1 MDVFAQ
7 PPFNASSITWQEQPD
22 QWTLTVICKA
32 TYALAPGISPLAPE
46 PEAITESDN
55 HWDDD
60 LERSLYAPSD
70 LAPTKPR
77 PEVLLVGS
85 AYAPRG
91 EEVRSLRARLVV
103 GTIDKAIDVVVP
115 RTLMR
120 DGAIREGAPWKRMP
134 LRYERAAGGADSWN
148 PVGMGVES
156 VDRHGRCSLPNL
168 QQPGLIAAGVH
179 ELIEP
184 VGFGPIAASWSLRRD
199 KLGEGAT
206 EPSSGRWDGET
217 LGPDFDADYF
227 QTAPLDQ
234 LIDELHA
241 DEAIVLEN
249 LHPEHPDLVTRLPG
263 VRPVVR
269 VEAPDLP
276 AWELALVADTLWI
289 DTDRS
294 ICTMTWRGQIPLQER
309 DPPGLIRIGLE
320 EPGQPVQWPSSSQE
334 PTPAERFEGRSD
346 NESGAADEASPDLSH
361 TAVDDQ
367 LLAVVAMRPPSEVLP
382 FRGSPA
388 PGPPAPPRPATRP
401 VAGPRDRSWQPEEP
415 METGRMAARTAPSA
429 MPSWLKA
436 TPVGAPLVVPP
447 APVSTL
453 LARRDSLD
461 PGGEAPSPPRAM
473 DRTPPAP
480 AYVGVLEASNAAAGA
495 PREAVLALPSSPLRR
510 EAPSP
515 SPSPSP
521 SIPDRTPRQLQE
533 LIWYDP
539 EVLSRLRERAD
550 WSTWMGPPP
559 PPAAPDN
566 APALQAHARA
576 ERAGVAAVLARGAGI
591 VDIEAAVSEAVTDD
605 GAFEPPLCV
614 ATGEVETTFD
624 EVETLKLLMAAAGPL
639 APGDK
644 RLKEVLDQAGEVMKT
659 PLGESP
665 EMALGLIT
673 RLREAWAKATRIL
686 PADYL
691 DHHARRLLLD
701 QRLYQKRK
709 LAGAIWLRAL
719 FTPAGASVPVPVYLP
734 EAVGPWLPLF
744 TRFSARLIAEAI
756 PQQDQHESSP
766 VALRVRAL
774 ARVVTPRLRARSSS
788 A

>member
-7 PPFNASSITWQEQPD
+7 PPLNAGSITWQEQPD
-22 QWTLTVICKA
+22 QWTLTVVCKA

-46 PEAITESDN
+46 PEAITETDN

-70 LAPTKPR
+70 LAPKKPR

-91 EEVRSLRARLVV
+91 EEVRSLRVRVVV
-103 GTIDKAIDVVVP
+103 GTVDKAIEVVVP
-115 RTLMR
+115 RTLMS

-134 LRYERAAGGADSWN
+134 LRYERAAGGAGSWN

-156 VDRHGRCSLPNL
+156 VDRHGRRSLPNL
-168 QQPGLIAAGVH
+168 QQPGLAAASLR
-179 ELIEP
+179 ESIEP
-184 VGFGPIAASWSLRRD
+184 VGFGPIASSWGLRRD
-199 KLGEGAT
+199 RLGERVPDASG
-206 EPSSGRWDGET
+206 GRWDGET

-234 LIDELHA
+234 VIDELHA

-269 VEAPDLP
+269 VEVADLP
-276 AWELALVADTLWI
+276 PWELPLVADTLWI

-294 ICTMTWRGQIPLQER
+294 LCTMTWRGQIPLQER
-309 DPPGLIRIGLE
+309 DPPGLIRVGLE
-320 EPGQPVQWPSSSQE
+320 EPGQPVRWPSSSQ
-334 PTPAERFEGRSD
+334 PARPAPPFDRRANTESDVVDEG
-346 NESGAADEASPDLSH
+346 SPELLH
-361 TAVDDQ
+361 TAVDDH
-367 LLAVVAMRPPSEVLP
+367 LIAMLAPRPSSEVLP
-382 FRGSPA
+382 FRGPPA
-388 PGPPAPPRPATRP
+388 SSAPAPPRP
-401 VAGPRDRSWQPEEP
+401 VARARDRSWEPEERVD
-415 METGRMAARTAPSA
+415 TARMAAKSASSA
-429 MPSWLKA
+429 MPAWLKSSP
-436 TPVGAPLVVPP
+436 TGAPLVVPP

-453 LARRDSLD
+453 LGRSD
-461 PGGEAPSPPRAM
+461 PGGEAPSAPRGV
-473 DRTPPAP
+473 DRAPAAP

-495 PREAVLALPSSPLRR
+495 PREAVSSPSSPARR
-510 EAPSP
+510 ELPST
-515 SPSPSP
+515 
-521 SIPDRTPRQLQE
+521 PDRAPRPLQE
-533 LIWYDP
+533 LVWYDP
-539 EVLSRLRERAD
+539 DMVPRLRDRAD

-559 PPAAPDN
+559 
-566 APALQAHARA
+566 APAPPDDLPARHAHARA
-576 ERAGVAAVLARGAGI
+576 ERAGVAVVLARGAGI
-591 VDIEAAVSEAVTDD
+591 VDIEAAVSESTTED

-614 ATGEVETTFD
+614 AVGEIEPMFD
-624 EVETLKLLMAAAGPL
+624 EAETLKLLIAAASPL

-659 PLGESP
+659 PLGGSP
-665 EMALGLIT
+665 EVALGLIT
-673 RLREAWAKATRIL
+673 RLREAWSKASRIL

-701 QRLYQKRK
+701 QRLYQKRR
-709 LAGAIWLRAL
+709 LAGAIWIRAL
-719 FTPAGASVPVPVYLP
+719 FTPTGASVPVPTYLP
-734 EAVGPWLPLF
+734 EAMGPHLPLF
-744 TRFSARLIAEAI
+744 ARFAARLIAEAI

-766 VALRVRAL
+766 VALRVCAL
-774 ARVVTPRLRARSSS
+774 SRVVAPRPRARHGVG